1 MTDCY
6 IYTRVSTSKQVTE
19 GNGLDS
25 QLKRCLNYAKF
36 NNFNVIKIYK
46 EKGIS
51 GRTIYRPE
59 LEKLFLD
66 LEQNKN
72 NKIFLVDSL
81 SRLSRDVNSN
91 VIIVGKL
98 TKLNARIISAD
109 MEIPDGIMGDFYMN
123 IITAMHQ
130 YEAQSNQLRVFH
142 RMHAQMENGRYVF
155 KLPFGYERYKDE
167 VLGKM
172 IRPDG
177 VKSII
182 VKEVLEM
189 FASNQL
195 ETIADVQK
203 YLALKLPTKKNN
215 DTYRNKQAKRVLE
228 QSALYA
234 GLIIYKKQ
242 DKRLSEKNW
251 NINAEGKHKPIISV
265 ETHQKIQLK
274 LKSPKKQYK
283 TKYKEEFPLS
293 GILKCN
299 GCNKNMTYNFST
311 SKSGKKIGYYR
322 CLSYECSYKKK
333 NINKIL
339 VESEF
344 LEYLK
349 SISFENNYAFIIE
362 DVTKSILKEKNEKIK
377 FEKIRL
383 NNKINQTQ
391 ESIINLIDK
400 LSLEKYKHI
409 HDDIALSLYEKKKEK
424 LELEINLENL
434 NKDNDLDKYLPQ
446 IVNIFRDLSLHWS
459 SLNKKSQRSFNNLIF
474 PQGISFTLEEKITT
488 PLISKP
494 FNVYSKDIKEEGNL
508 VELRGLEPLTST
520 LPV

>member
-6 IYTRVSTSKQVTE
+6 IYTRVSTSKQVKE

-142 RMHAQMENGRYVF
+142 RVHAQMENGRYVF
-155 KLPFGYERYKDE
+155 NPPFGYERYKDE

-189 FASNQL
+189 FALNQL
-195 ETIADVQK
+195 ETTADVQK
-203 YLALKLPTKKNN
+203 YLSLKLPTKKNN
-215 DTYRNKQAKRVLE
+215 DTYRNKQAKRILK

-242 DKRLSEKNW
+242 DKKLPEKKW
-251 NINAEGKHKPIISV
+251 DINTKGKHKAIISL
-265 ETHQKIQLK
+265 ETHQKIQTK
-274 LKSPKKQYK
+274 LSTPRKKYQ
-283 TKYKEEFPLS
+283 TKHKEEFPLCE
-293 GILKCN
+293 ILRCN
-299 GCNKNMTYNFST
+299 GCNKKMTYNFST

-322 CLSYECSYKKK
+322 CHSYDCSYRKK
-333 NINKIL
+333 NINKIR
-339 VESEF
+339 VESKF

-349 SISFENNYAFIIE
+349 SLSFDNDYAFLIE
-362 DVTKSILKEKNEKIK
+362 DITKHILKEKNKTIECD
-377 FEKIRL
+377 KIRL
-383 NNKINQTQ
+383 KNNIKKI
-391 ESIINLIDK
+391 EKSITNLVDK
-400 LSLEKYKHI
+400 LGEDKHMKI
-409 HDDIALSLYEKKKEK
+409 HDDIASLVYKKKKEL
-424 LELEINLENL
+424 LELENSLDSL
-434 NKDNDLDKYLPQ
+434 NKDNDLNKYLPE
-446 IVNIFRDLSLHWS
+446 ILNIFKDITSHWT
-459 SLNKKSQRSFNNLIF
+459 SLNRESQRNFNSLVF
-474 PQGISFTLEEKITT
+474 PKGISFTLEEKITP